1 MSSIT
6 TIRADKGTV
15 DQLKKFRLFDQEPL
29 ETVIQRLMKAADR
42 NTLVKQVADEIETR
56 MKKNKVKVV

>member
-42 NTLVKQVADEIETR
+42 NTLVKQVADEIEAR
-56 MKKNKVKVV
+56 MKKNNVKVV